1 MNDIIA
7 LALPFFVVTMLV
19 EWALLRRQRNL
30 VGYEAR
36 DTAASLSLGIGY
48 LAIAAAYKVVVVAA
62 YVWFYERR
70 IFNIELG
77 ALGWVAAFVVQDF
90 CFYWF
95 HRFGHE
101 ARIGWAGH
109 VNHHSSTH
117 YNLSTALRQS
127 WTEHLFGPLF
137 WWPLALIG
145 VPVEALLVIEA
156 VSLIYQYWLHTELV
170 GKLGPFEWVFNTPS
184 AHRVHHGRN
193 LQYMDRNYGGILII
207 WDRLFGTY
215 EPEREPVEYGITKNL
230 DTYNPVRIA
239 FHEWTAMIRDVA
251 HAQSLRA
258 ALGAIFAPPG
268 WRADG
273 NHETVRALMQ
283 RESRNAASA
292 AAE

>member
-1 MNDIIA
+1 MIDYTIYAIPAFIA
-7 LALPFFVVTMLV
+7 LMAV
-19 EWALLRRQRNL
+19 EALLLARTARR
-30 VGYEAR
+30 GYEAR
-36 DTAASLSLGIGY
+36 DTAASLAMGVGSLVVGIVAKAMH
-48 LAIAAAYKVVVVAA
+48 LALLTLVARLAPVEIAPSWASWIALLLLGDLAY
-62 YVWFYERR
+62 
-70 IFNIELG
+70 
-77 ALGWVAAFVVQDF
+77 
-90 CFYWF
+90 YWF
-95 HRFGHE
+95 HRLSHE
-101 ARIGWAGH
+101 VRFLWAAH
-109 VNHHSSTH
+109 VNHHSSER

-239 FHEWTAMIRDVA
+239 FHEWAAMIRDVA
-251 HAQSLRA
+251 HARSLRA

-283 RESRNAASA
+283 RESHNTASA